1 MGNLECMYVCMYV
14 YVCVSLEV
22 TIRFIYLVLFKAM
35 EWKLSPR
42 EREQNEE
49 KGRPAVILIL

>member
-1 MGNLECMYVCMYV
+1 MYVC
-14 YVCVSLEV
+14 VCIFGYDNL
-22 TIRFIYLVLFKAM
+22 IFVLFKAM

>member
-1 MGNLECMYVCMYV
+1 
-14 YVCVSLEV
+14 
-22 TIRFIYLVLFKAM
+22 M